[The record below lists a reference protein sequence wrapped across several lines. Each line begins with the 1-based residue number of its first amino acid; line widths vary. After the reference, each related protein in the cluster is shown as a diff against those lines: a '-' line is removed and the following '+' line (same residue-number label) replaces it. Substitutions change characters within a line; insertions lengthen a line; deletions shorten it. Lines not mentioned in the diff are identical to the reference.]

1 MPQFNGTKTTVRF
14 WNNKD
19 PSNCYLNAEF
29 DITVINKDTGE
40 YVITH
45 HSICQTGFDKLSKRQ
60 DNFITALVKGNLAM
74 TNSIGDKVLITIPVS
89 SEFKTYKTY
98 VNIYLWSSYSYY
110 VRSEAMVNKTVDE
123 LHSVVKTLGVKPV
136 FRTPEGKIESTMH
149 HFNLPDELQELYE
162 CLKTRTSVWNED
174 CIGFESDID
183 IQQDHVTIPKVV
195 PTLEYFYTEI

>member
-19 PSNCYLNAEF
+19 PNNCHLNAEF

-45 HSICQTGFDKLSKRQ
+45 HAICQSGYDKLSIRQ
-60 DNFITALVKGNLAM
+60 DSFITALVKGNLTM
-74 TNSIGDKVLITIPVS
+74 TNTIGDNVLVTIPVS
-89 SEFKTYKTY
+89 SEFKTY
-98 VNIYLWSSYSYY
+98 VNIYLWSSYSYF
-110 VRSEAMVNKTVDE
+110 VRTEAMVNKTVDE

-136 FRTPEGKIESTMH
+136 FRTQEGNIESAIRR
-149 HFNLPDELQELYE
+149 FNLPNEVPELYD
-162 CLKTRTSVWNED
+162 CIKTRKRAWNED
-174 CIGFESDID
+174 HIGFESDID